1 MSEETGPAIGPTN
14 TAGEASEAPPDDSE
28 ASTLS
33 TDTPELHKIRREAG
47 NLRTRLRQTEQELE
61 AARAASLGEAEQ
73 LRQQL
78 ADLKTQMQS
87 REVTFRQQNARH
99 QVESAARDLG
109 IADPLAAWKLLE
121 PSALE
126 FDDTGSPTNVA
137 QALEALLAKHPILTG
152 AAQSNVT
159 NPPRAAGA
167 PSLTRQAL
175 AKMSPDEINN
185 NWDAIS
191 AQLAEKTR

>member
-1 MSEETGPAIGPTN
+1 MPEDTPTYDTGA
-14 TAGEASEAPPDDSE
+14 APEVAPDTDQP
-28 ASTLS
+28 
-33 TDTPELHKIRREAG
+33 TDTPELRKIRREAG
-47 NLRTRLRQTEQELE
+47 NLRTRLRQAEQELE

-78 ADLKTQMQS
+78 ADLKTQMQN

-99 QVESAARDLG
+99 QVENAARDLG

-126 FDDTGSPTNVA
+126 FDDTGAPTNVA

-152 AAQSNVT
+152 GAQSSVT

-167 PSLTRQAL
+167 PSLSRQAL
-175 AKMSPDEINN
+175 AKMTPDEINAQ
-185 NWDAIS
+185 WDAIS
-191 AQLAEKTR
+191 AQLSSDQRSQRK